1 MKMVQLVLGIC
12 CFATTLLAQQPEIP
26 PPPGKLVAIGDR
38 KLHLLCSGQGA
49 PTILLEAGASSFAI
63 DWTLVQRELQTSNRV
78 CSYDRAGMGWSDP
91 APATGATDTADL
103 HQLLATAGERPPYVM
118 VGASRGGMLVRAY
131 LAEHPADILGLVFV
145 DPATED
151 NLWSMVNGRA
161 LLMASLTPEQL
172 RSTLP
177 KQTVAIPRR
186 KPQTGRPFDQLPA
199 ELYRQ
204 RIALDERLIASG
216 PETLTPEAI
225 EALQTREV
233 AFLARLLATRAAGTP
248 FGDRPTVVLTRGDER
263 SQGRESVHA
272 ALAKLSTNSRHS
284 IIPGAGHEIHLFEP
298 TAVTTAIQ
306 DVLQAIKNKA
316 PLPARPE

>member
-1 MKMVQLVLGIC
+1 MVQLAIGIC
-12 CFATTLLAQQPEIP
+12 CFAATVLAQQAELP
-26 PPPGKLVAIGDR
+26 PPPGKLIAIGER

-49 PTILLEAGASSFAI
+49 PTIILEAGASSFAI
-63 DWTLVQRELQTSNRV
+63 DWTLVQRELQTTNRV

-91 APATGATDTADL
+91 APASGATDTADL
-103 HQLLATAGERPPYVM
+103 YQLLGKAEERPPYVM

-131 LAEHPADILGLVFV
+131 LAEYPADVVGLVFV
-145 DPATED
+145 DAATED
-151 NLWSMVNGRA
+151 NLWSMVNGQA
-161 LLMASLTPEQL
+161 LLLASLTPEQL

-177 KQTVAIPRR
+177 KQTVTIPRR
-186 KPQTGRPFDQLPA
+186 QPQTGKPFDQLPP

-204 RIALDERLIASG
+204 RVALDERLIASG
-216 PETLTPEAI
+216 PATLTPEAI
-225 EALQTREV
+225 ETLQTREV
-233 AFLARLLATRAAGTP
+233 ELLARLLATRSSGTP

-284 IIPGAGHEIHLFEP
+284 IIAGAGHEIHLFQP
-298 TAVTTAIQ
+298 LAVTTAIR
-306 DVLQAIKNKA
+306 DVLQAIKEKA